1 MEKYVLPQNNNSD
14 FKFPASHLPL
24 QQLGQVS
31 MSQLAV
37 AGSVQTESWR
47 IVAFF
52 AVSRRRAVSSNGSVT
67 TFFRRSAGRAGC
79 QEEPDVAS

>member
-31 MSQLAV
+31 ILNV
-37 AGSVQTESWR
+37 
-47 IVAFF
+47 
-52 AVSRRRAVSSNGSVT
+52 
-67 TFFRRSAGRAGC
+67 SAGRRGIVKNGAPATGGL
-79 QEEPDVAS
+79 